1 MVAGLEIRAFRSLP
15 EDIFTLLA
23 VSRGEGHNLV
33 ERLVDEWDDGS
44 NRFDRPGEIAL
55 EARFGPRLVGVGG
68 LNRDPYIDDSQVGRI
83 RHLYVTPDVRGMGVG
98 RALVIALVD
107 HARESFERV
116 RLRAGADDARGFYL
130 RLGFE
135 ETPDE
140 EDSTHQIRLRY
151 M

>member
-15 EDIFTLLA
+15 EDISTLLA

-33 ERLVDEWDDGS
+33 ERLVDEWDGS

-68 LNRDPYIDDSQVGRI
+68 LNRDPYVDDPGVGRI

-116 RLRAGADDARGFYL
+116 RLRAGASDARGFYL

-140 EDSTHQIRLRY
+140 EDSTHQIRLR
-151 M
+151 

>member
-15 EDIFTLLA
+15 EDISTLLA

-44 NRFDRPGEIAL
+44 NRFDRAGEIAL

-140 EDSTHQIRLRY
+140 EDSTHQIRLR
-151 M
+151 